1 MARYSFAGPSIEQ
14 AILHEDDES
23 YQAAI
28 SSGHKDTYAPE
39 AWEKTSEQISTE
51 SVNDEAP
58 PEVTA
63 PRRGRPPKNRDA

>member
-28 SSGHKDTYAPE
+28 ASGHKDTYAPE
-39 AWEKTSEQISTE
+39 AWGKASEYITTE
-51 SVNDEAP
+51 SVNDDAP